1 MPSGSNSIGAEGNG
15 SSTGAPA
22 VVLEGVTK
30 TFRIPKEHRT
40 TLKENFVHLF
50 RRVDYES
57 FEALS
62 NIDMRVEYG
71 DFFGVIGLNGSGK
84 STLLK
89 IMASIYEPDEG
100 RCEVNGR
107 VAPFLE
113 LGLGFNGEL
122 TGRENVYLNGII
134 MGLTRREV
142 RSVYDE
148 IVEFSEVGRFMELKV
163 KNYSSGMLARLGF
176 AVSIHVPAEIMLLDE
191 VLAVGDV
198 EFQQKCFSVFEDFS
212 RQGRTIVFVTHDLGS
227 VERFCNKVVLLEGG
241 RIEAR
246 GGAQEVIATYK
257 ARAV

>member
-1 MPSGSNSIGAEGNG
+1 LPSDFDSGRLPEGRNAG
-15 SSTGAPA
+15 PA

-30 TFRIPKEHRT
+30 SFRIPKEHRT
-40 TLKENFVHLF
+40 TMKENFVHLF
-50 RRVDYES
+50 RRVQYEP
-57 FEALS
+57 FDALS
-62 NIDMRVEYG
+62 NINMTVEYG

-89 IMASIYEPDEG
+89 IIASIYNPDSG

-122 TGRENVYLNGII
+122 TGRENVFLNGII
-134 MGLTRREV
+134 MGLTRKEV

-148 IVEFSEVGRFMELKV
+148 IVEFSEVGRFMEMKV
-163 KNYSSGMLARLGF
+163 KNYSSGMLSRLGF

-198 EFQQKCFSVFEDFS
+198 EFQHKCFDVFERFS
-212 RQGRTIVFVTHDLGS
+212 REGRTIIFVTHGLES
-227 VERFCNKVVLLEGG
+227 VERFCNKAVLLKSGQ
-241 RIEAR
+241 IVAR
-246 GGAQEVIATYK
+246 GNPHEVIETY
-257 ARAV
+257 RAHAV

>member
-1 MPSGSNSIGAEGNG
+1 
-15 SSTGAPA
+15 

-30 TFRIPKEHRT
+30 SFRIPKEHRT
-40 TLKENFVHLF
+40 TMKENFVHLF
-50 RRVDYES
+50 RRVQYEP

-62 NIDMRVEYG
+62 NINMTVEYG

-89 IMASIYEPDEG
+89 VIASIYDPDEG

-122 TGRENVYLNGII
+122 TGRENVFLNGII
-134 MGLTRREV
+134 MGLTRKEV

-148 IVEFSEVGRFMELKV
+148 IVDFSEIGRFMEMKV

-191 VLAVGDV
+191 ALAVGDV
-198 EFQQKCFSVFEDFS
+198 EFQHKCFDVFERFS
-212 RQGRTIVFVTHDLGS
+212 REGRTIIFVTHALGS
-227 VERFCNKVVLLEGG
+227 VERFCNKAVLLKSGQ
-241 RIEAR
+241 IVAR
-246 GGAQEVIATYK
+246 GNPHEVIETYK
-257 ARAV
+257 AHAV